1 MTTTVTHSGLLLLFY
16 ESVTTPDDIDGAPII
31 YFGKYGMPQGY
42 FPATYFPITIDLD
55 RTTPACRTFTID
67 SESRTYAIE
76 ADGTGSSVGV
86 EPMGMLMLFATLNVT
101 GTPTGRTYTIQSESR
116 TYVIEFCTDDD

>member
-1 MTTTVTHSGLLLLFY
+1 MPTTVTHTGLMLLFF
-16 ESVTTPDDIDGAPII
+16 ESVTTPNDIDGDPIV

-55 RTTPACRTFTID
+55 TTTPPCRTLAVD
-67 SESRTYAIE
+67 AESRTFAIA

-86 EPMGMLMLFATLNVT
+86 EAIGLLMLFAALNVT
-101 GTPTGRTYTIQSESR
+101 GTPTGRSYAVPAESR
-116 TYVIEFCTDDD
+116 TYAVEYCTDDD